1 MKGVPNKGNA
11 RSFHSICVQDGM
23 VIPKVNAGASAPVSL
38 TPSFE
43 LAASRMKRGGVEEI
57 VVS

>member
-23 VIPKVNAGASAPVSL
+23 VIPKINAWASAPVSY
-38 TPSFE
+38 PPCFE
-43 LAASRMKRGGVEEI
+43 LATSRMKRGGVEEI